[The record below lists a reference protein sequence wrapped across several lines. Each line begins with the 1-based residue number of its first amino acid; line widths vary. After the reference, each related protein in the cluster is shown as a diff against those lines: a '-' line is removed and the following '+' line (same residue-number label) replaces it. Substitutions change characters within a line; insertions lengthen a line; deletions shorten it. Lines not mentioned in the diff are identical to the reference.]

1 MHDADEYPI
10 RLHCFSDTSLR
21 DLICRRVMSSHISQ
35 WVEACECRNP
45 CSLRSCS
52 STLSVIRQK
61 SVCTTRVPPMGS
73 CNLPRVTSS
82 RLAYYARHER
92 RTSCRHLM
100 RLLVHAPAEGTTSL
114 LSRSFLLTTNTLNL
128 LAFDLGFHYCTRGV
142 HCLIFHLKTSDLRHS
157 LLVSLSVYSP
167 QSLIAHNAHRH
178 EFQDGFERGR
188 RGALACK
195 RAGKHIPTGLR
206 RQCHCNRYLVS
217 PSPSFHVL
225 HFACP
230 GSPMAPGQACPTR
243 GRLVSIMNWVACL
256 VLDSLA
262 SYNSLHHHV
271 HWTNTQHTVL
281 HSASCRPQPQYT
293 NGVHRAPRTA
303 RTATTTFNV
312 YKPDD
317 RPTATQDPISKKFLG
332 PRSATWRDS

>member
-1 MHDADEYPI
+1 LQSQHRQYRVADCVAPKLHLHLLPPLRQPRGGSSGGGPSHVSPRHCAPTPDSDVLYDLTVSQKCGSTPLWCRTAAYGLQRRVLRAQRQLAIYMPTGKMDGEIRAYIREDNGALMHDADEYPI

-52 STLSVIRQK
+52 STLSAIGQK
-61 SVCTTRVPPMGS
+61 FVCTTRVPPMES

-142 HCLIFHLKTSDLRHS
+142 RCLISTPKHPTSVTHFLFLFLSTHPSHS
-157 LLVSLSVYSP
+157 LL
-167 QSLIAHNAHRH
+167 I
-178 EFQDGFERGR
+178 
-188 RGALACK
+188 
-195 RAGKHIPTGLR
+195 T
-206 RQCHCNRYLVS
+206 
-217 PSPSFHVL
+217 
-225 HFACP
+225 
-230 GSPMAPGQACPTR
+230 
-243 GRLVSIMNWVACL
+243 
-256 VLDSLA
+256 
-262 SYNSLHHHV
+262 
-271 HWTNTQHTVL
+271 
-281 HSASCRPQPQYT
+281 
-293 NGVHRAPRTA
+293 RTA
-303 RTATTTFNV
+303 MNFKTASSAAAAVLLLANAQASTFPPAYGDNATAT
-312 YKPDD
+312 
-317 RPTATQDPISKKFLG
+317 AIS
-332 PRSATWRDS
+332 